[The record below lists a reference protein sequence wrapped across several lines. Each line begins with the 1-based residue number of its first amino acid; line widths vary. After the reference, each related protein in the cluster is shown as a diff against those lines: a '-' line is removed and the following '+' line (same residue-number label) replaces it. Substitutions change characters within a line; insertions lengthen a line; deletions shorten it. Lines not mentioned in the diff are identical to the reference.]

1 MAGTLFSRIL
11 VILEPSGDD
20 RLIATTSAE
29 LLSGARQFAAT
40 VEASSWGGPAL
51 AAAAGRYGAAR
62 LLSIDVP
69 DGALPEPLVARALAV
84 SVLADPPEAILVPHT
99 NRGRDIAARLSV
111 LLDRP
116 VLTNVVGLELDDEGL
131 LSLHAVFGGETLV
144 RARFTGPGPGLF
156 LVRPKT
162 FAAETVDDPSDAE
175 VVELAAADPAGTNR
189 VRVVS
194 SYTPQADAIALDDAA
209 VVVSGGRGLGRAANY
224 ALIQELAELLHAAPG
239 ASRAIVDAGWVP
251 YSHQVGQTGKVV
263 KPDLYIAVG
272 ISGALQHR
280 VGMKDSKRIVA
291 INSDPDAP
299 IFSIAD
305 LGIVGDATKVVPRLI
320 AAIRSR

>member
-1 MAGTLFSRIL
+1 MADAALSRIL
-11 VILEPSGDD
+11 VIIEPSGDD
-20 RLIATTSAE
+20 RLVATTSAE
-29 LLSGARQFAAT
+29 LLSGAQGL
-40 VEASSWGGPAL
+40 ASVVDACSWGGPAMAV
-51 AAAAGRYGAAR
+51 AARRYGARR
-62 LLSIDVP
+62 LFSVEVP
-69 DGALPEPLVARALAV
+69 EGDLPEPVVARALAA
-84 SVLADPPEAILVPHT
+84 SLAADPPDAILAPHT
-99 NRGRDIAARLSV
+99 NRGRDVIARLSV

-116 VLTNVVGLELDDEGL
+116 VLTNVVGLEPGDGGL
-131 LSLHAVFGGETLV
+131 VSLHAVFGGETIV
-144 RARFTGPGPGLF
+144 GARFTGPGPGLF

-162 FAAETVDDPSDAE
+162 FAAVAVDGAGEAE
-175 VVELAAADPAGTNR
+175 ITDLATPAVASTDR

-194 SYTPQADAIALDDAA
+194 REQSQGDAIALDDAA
-209 VVVSGGRGLGRAANY
+209 VVVSGGRGLGSADNY
-224 ALIQELAELLHAAPG
+224 ALIEELAALLHAAPG

-280 VGMKDSKRIVA
+280 VGMKDAKHIVA

-305 LGIVGDATKVVPRLI
+305 LGIVGDATKVLPRLI

>member
-1 MAGTLFSRIL
+1 MADMALSRIL
-11 VILEPSGDD
+11 VIIEPSGDD
-20 RLIATTSAE
+20 GLLSTTSAE
-29 LLSGARQFAAT
+29 LLGGARDL
-40 VEASSWGGPAL
+40 ASVVDACSWGGPAMAV
-51 AAAAGRYGAAR
+51 AARRYGAQR
-62 LLSIDVP
+62 LFSVEVP
-69 DGALPEPLVARALAV
+69 EGDLPEPLVARALAA
-84 SVLADPPEAILVPHT
+84 SIEHDPPDAILAPHT
-99 NRGRDIAARLSV
+99 NRGRDVIARLSV

-116 VLTNVVGLELDDEGL
+116 VLTNVVGLEPSDGGL
-131 LSLHAVFGGETLV
+131 VSLHAVFGGETIV

-156 LVRPKT
+156 LVRPKS
-162 FAAETVDDPSDAE
+162 FAAEAIEGTEEAELVDFARP
-175 VVELAAADPAGTNR
+175 AAASTDR

-194 SYTPQADAIALDDAA
+194 RHQVQVDAISLDDAA
-209 VVVSGGRGLGRAANY
+209 VVVSGGRGLGSADNY
-224 ALIQELAELLHAAPG
+224 ALIEELAGLLRAAPG

-280 VGMKDSKRIVA
+280 VGMKDAKHIVA
-291 INSDPDAP
+291 INTDPDAP

-305 LGIVGDATKVVPRLI
+305 LGIVGDATKVLPRLI

>member
-1 MAGTLFSRIL
+1 MPDSSLSRIL
-11 VILEPSGDD
+11 VIVEPSGDD

-40 VEASSWGGPAL
+40 VDACSWGGPAL
-51 AAAAGRYGAAR
+51 ATATGRYGAAR
-62 LLSIDVP
+62 LFSVAVP
-69 DGALPEPLVARALAV
+69 EGELPEPLVARALAASV
-84 SVLADPPEAILVPHT
+84 SAGPPDVILVPHT

-116 VLTNVVGLELDDEGL
+116 VLTNVVGLEESDKGL
-131 LSLHAVFGGETLV
+131 LALHAVFGGETLV
-144 RARFTGPGPGLF
+144 RARFTAPGPGVF

-162 FAAETVDDPSDAE
+162 FVAEALDGAGDAE
-175 VVELAAADPAGTNR
+175 LVDLAAADAAGTNR
-189 VRVVS
+189 ARVVS
-194 SYTPQADAIALDDAA
+194 RYTPQADAIALDDAA
-209 VVVSGGRGLGRAANY
+209 VVVSGGRGLGSAANY
-224 ALIQELAELLHAAPG
+224 ALIEELAVLLHAAPG

-263 KPDLYIAVG
+263 KPDVYIAVG

-280 VGMKDSKRIVA
+280 VGMKDSKRIDA

-305 LGIVGDATKVVPRLI
+305 LGIVGDATKVLPRLI
-320 AAIRSR
+320 AAIKSR

>member
-1 MAGTLFSRIL
+1 MAEMALSRIL
-11 VILEPSGDD
+11 VIIEPSGDD
-20 RLIATTSAE
+20 RLVATTSAE
-29 LLSGARQFAAT
+29 LLSGAQGL
-40 VEASSWGGPAL
+40 ASVVDACSWGGPEMAG
-51 AAAAGRYGAAR
+51 AARRYGARR
-62 LLSIDVP
+62 LYAVEVP
-69 DGALPEPLVARALAV
+69 DGDLPEPVVARALAA
-84 SVLADPPEAILVPHT
+84 SLAADPPDAILAPHT
-99 NRGRDIAARLSV
+99 NRGRDVVARLSV

-116 VLTNVVGLELDDEGL
+116 VLTNVVGLEPGNGGL
-131 LSLHAVFGGETLV
+131 VSLHAVFGGETIV
-144 RARFTGPGPGLF
+144 RAAFTGAGPGLF

-162 FAAETVDDPSDAE
+162 FAAEAIEGAGEAE
-175 VVELAAADPAGTNR
+175 ITDLATPEVASTDR

-194 SYTPQADAIALDDAA
+194 RERSQADAIALDDAV
-209 VVVSGGRGLGRAANY
+209 VVVSGGRGLGSADNY
-224 ALIQELAELLHAAPG
+224 ALIEELAALLHAAPG

-280 VGMKDSKRIVA
+280 VGMKDAKHIVA

-305 LGIVGDATKVVPRLI
+305 LGIVGDATKVLPRLI

>member
-1 MAGTLFSRIL
+1 MPDTFLSRIL
-11 VILEPSGDD
+11 VIVEPSGDD
-20 RLIATTSAE
+20 RLVATTSAE
-29 LLSGARQFAAT
+29 LLSGARQFAAA
-40 VEASSWGGPAL
+40 VDACSWGGPAL

-62 LLSIDVP
+62 LFSVAVP
-69 DGALPEPLVARALAV
+69 EGELPEPLVARALAA
-84 SVLADPPEAILVPHT
+84 SVLADPPDAILVPHT
-99 NRGRDIAARLSV
+99 NRGRDVAARLSV

-116 VLTNVVGLELDDEGL
+116 VLTNVVGLERSDEGL
-131 LSLHAVFGGETLV
+131 LAQHAVFGGETLV
-144 RARFTGPGPGLF
+144 RARFTAAGPELF

-162 FAAETVDDPSDAE
+162 FVAEALDGASDAE
-175 VVELAAADPAGTNR
+175 LVGLAAADAAGTNR
-189 VRVVS
+189 ARVVS
-194 SYTPQADAIALDDAA
+194 KYTPQPDAIALDDAA
-209 VVVSGGRGLGRAANY
+209 VVVSGGRGLGNAANY
-224 ALIQELAELLHAAPG
+224 ALIEELAALLHAAPG

-263 KPDLYIAVG
+263 KPDVYIAVG

-305 LGIVGDATKVVPRLI
+305 LGIVGDATKVMPRLI
-320 AAIRSR
+320 AAIKSR